1 MDQITIEQ
9 KEELNKYINH
19 IKFLNEEGLVLNE
32 IEYKILQYSKKIHSL
47 KKSLKYLDDINIRFM
62 IFELK
67 HKLAIMIIENYKLE
81 SKNPIERLE
90 EKRLNNL
97 KKQKSA

>member
-1 MDQITIEQ
+1 MTATQ

-19 IKFLNEEGLVLNE
+19 IKFLNEEGEVLNE
-32 IEYKILQYSKKIHSL
+32 TEYKILQYSKKIHSL

-67 HKLAIMIIENYKLE
+67 HKLAIIIIEYYNLE
-81 SKNPIERLE
+81 NKNLVERLE
-90 EKRLNNL
+90 EKRLKNIQN
-97 KKQKSA
+97 KKSA